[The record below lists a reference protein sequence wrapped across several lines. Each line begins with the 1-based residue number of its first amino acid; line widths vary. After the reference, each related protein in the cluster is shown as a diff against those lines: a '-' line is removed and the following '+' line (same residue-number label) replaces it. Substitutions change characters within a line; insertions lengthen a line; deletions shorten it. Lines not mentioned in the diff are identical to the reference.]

1 MGTKFGAAI
10 VAVMVGAFA
19 GPASATLV
27 SGSFGGIGS
36 LNDELH
42 ATFTCALEG
51 TTCTGVGAIRDRPRE
66 CSNFEDINVVLVF
79 TGLDL
84 TAAHPLQ
91 GNISITHTNSRSQP
105 NAAGICSYLP
115 QGERTDTLGYTGQ
128 WDGVGRGTLQFDGV
142 NDDGATFH
150 WTGIFTADV
159 PAAAVVFPMKVTGSV
174 TATVA
179 NIQADI
185 QFRPEDVGNN
195 ASVYVFALA
204 PATVLRGLSAP
215 SEPPGVMAKGAK
227 ADTPV
232 ACVLAQLNSS
242 GQLQQVSASG
252 MQAYVTGVLSSQGQS
267 ITVLNGV
274 PTAQIA
280 GATFFVGYGST
291 SSTMLNNGVNR
302 SVVTAPAA
310 QTCQPQPPQTGW
322 WWNSTQG
329 GRGFSMEVRG
339 NSIFFA
345 SYLYDDAGRPI
356 WLAASGPTSLDG
368 SLFSGRLT
376 GYSGGQTLD
385 GAWHAPNASTVDYGA
400 VTLSFNDAS
409 HGTLVW
415 PGGSIAIE
423 RFNIVANGLTAAP
436 QANQPESG
444 WWWNPQ
450 ESGRGFFVEWQGGS
464 AFLAGYMYDPAGL
477 PIWYY
482 TTAATPNARAFS
494 SNWIQLAH
502 GQTLTGTYQAPG
514 TAISNVAPVNLAFT
528 GADSAVMTL
537 PGGRTTALTRFRF

>member
-1 MGTKFGAAI
+1 MGTKFGAA
-10 VAVMVGAFA
+10 VAVVLLGAFA
-19 GPASATLV
+19 GPAIATQV
-27 SGSFGGIGS
+27 SGFFGGVGS
-36 LNDELH
+36 LNDEIH
-42 ATFTCALEG
+42 VTFTCTLAG
-51 TTCTGVGAIRDRPRE
+51 TTCTGVGAVRDRPRE
-66 CSNFEDINVVLVF
+66 CSNFEELSVDLVI

-84 TAAHPLQ
+84 TSAHRLQ
-91 GNISITHTNSRSQP
+91 GDIIVTHSNSQSQP
-105 NAAGICSYLP
+105 NAAGVCAFTP
-115 QGERTDTLGYTGQ
+115 RGVKTDSIGYTGA
-128 WDGVGRGTLQFDGV
+128 WDGVSRGTLLIEGA
-142 NDDGATFH
+142 NDDGGTFR
-150 WTGIFTADV
+150 WPGSFTADV
-159 PAAAVVFPMKVTGSV
+159 PTAAAVFPMKVSGSV

-185 QFRPEDVGNN
+185 QYRAQDVGTN

-204 PATVLRGLSAP
+204 PATVVRGVSAP
-215 SEPPGVMAKGAK
+215 SEPVVMAKGAK
-227 ADTPV
+227 AETPV

-252 MQAYVTGVLSSQGQS
+252 MQAYVTGILSSQGQA

-291 SSTMLNNGVNR
+291 ASTMLNNGVNR

-310 QTCQPQPPQTGW
+310 QSCQPQPPQTGW
-322 WWNSTQG
+322 WWNTTQG

-345 SYLYDDAGRPI
+345 SYLYDDAGRPV

-368 SLFSGRLT
+368 SLFSGRLI

-385 GAWHAPNASTVDYGA
+385 GAWHAPNANTVDYGA

-423 RFNIVANGLTAAP
+423 RFNIITGGLAAAP
-436 QANQPESG
+436 QADQPESG

-514 TAISNVAPVNLAFT
+514 IAVSNVAPVTLAFT